1 MLQIVFSCM
10 GTQIPPTS
18 VEVKDVT
25 HIDPDLMEAEIEITR
40 ADLQNYESHGTFWC
54 ECSAVD
60 IDGQLAVTS
69 RKGFVSNSQ
78 LKTKFG
84 VEPTST
90 TALEGDD
97 VEFACEAPEG
107 QPKPEIMWRKDKK
120 RLEVENNPRFS
131 VTEKGSL
138 VIHSVNLQDKGMYQ
152 CVARNIAGR
161 RESLEAMLAV
171 TAQSSEPTEEVSE
184 DGDFDRKVHGVGKLR
199 ATRQSIKTYFT
210 SEPLDKYFVTADK
223 TLLIDCGVVAAD
235 ILTFRCNGKRMDRTR
250 QTINQGLDA
259 TGNRVIQSQL
269 SVTYDDVQKFLTESG
284 EDQSF
289 QCVCAAWFQDT
300 GSPNG
305 WGRLDSSAALG
316 FVHLAHLDE
325 AFLIEPSD
333 VVAGLNSDATVICE
347 PPKGEPNPWVHWYK
361 DSNRLDPRSSEKY
374 SVNSKGHL
382 TVHNVQYEDA
392 GLYNCLAGNVVTSV
406 QSRAGRLT
414 VTAEAAVITTAKPED
429 AFPTFPAVIPS
440 TPVFLRDLEA
450 EYTLDEDGTKTIVCA
465 VVSADQLSIDCAG
478 QRLGTADY
486 ELKSEIHRETEKRLL
501 YATTVITAEKVK
513 SHKEEYFC
521 QCTAWYLNE
530 QKTWERLTSSKGY
543 IRKATTTAYI
553 GNEFVSAPV
562 HTEAVFESEAKL
574 VCIPP
579 AGNPTPQVHWLKD
592 GARINFTGDPNF
604 VLLETRILFIEFV
617 RITDEGEYICVAENE
632 AGVRQTQPVQL
643 TVLGKPE
650 TLDETTTEIAE
661 TDTTAPESEVTA
673 TEDLDGATRSDLQEP
688 SFAMDL
694 DMDYYIFDNRPAIL
708 TCTIIAAKT
717 LVIVCNGEV
726 LKESLRTGYHYVHP
740 YTNQT
745 LRDNS
750 LSINITKFQEYT
762 GSEPYTCFCRA
773 YYQKEGSPTG
783 ELLPFNGEPAVIHIG
798 YLEDTFFEEP
808 SDRPVVLMGR
818 VELPCIPPEGKP
830 EPEISW
836 TKDDFPVVENER
848 ITIGDNGS
856 LIIAEFEE
864 EDEGSY
870 ICVANNSVIVRSSK
884 PAFISLVVTAGEWEQ
899 STKPYIKPDL
909 ETDET
914 TSLETESLFS
924 GNPYISKDLHS
935 VYYLVKNKP
944 VTITCEAYSVEFITF
959 TCGMQNVNEVETRVR
974 EEELSLH
981 DGKISLVKV
990 VEASVNVSKSD
1001 VENTETDKEYFCQ
1014 CHAHYYVPGVRE
1026 DQKLNSE
1033 KGAVT
1038 IAYLKKNFQKPP
1050 ENQTVTE
1057 GSSLNIFCQPPL
1069 GNPMPKVTWTKN
1081 GEEIEALSITP
1092 SGILIYPEA
1101 QFEHSGVYICIA
1113 ENEAGKRMS
1122 DPVTVEVK
1130 TKDGVSPI
1138 RGDTEENIDAET
1150 EKDSEGNIEPKKMI
1164 DSETDVETN
1173 IDNSEKIID
1182 VETEDDSKENI
1193 DKSEIDSET
1202 DEVTEGITES
1212 SLNVDTQE
1220 SIENEKS
1227 KESSEENM
1235 DGEIKNLDIEVTEWI
1250 YNEKG
1255 PEKPEHEKE
1264 NVDYNFEAGKTSDE
1278 KIDYGGRT
1286 VETKNNMEEYDER
1299 DGTINIYEGQ
1309 DVYEGRYE
1317 TIDKKEDGN
1326 INDIGRR
1333 KKTTK
1338 TCPKL
1343 AECKVISAQMPANVM
1358 DKSNP
1363 SVHDLCDDVNALLQC
1378 VDQNLAECNTTMSS
1392 PHEGASLYDISNWF
1406 TQYCNRLILNS
1417 KSMDTC
1423 FEINKCDLQIETVAT
1438 DNSTYW
1444 CSLVNSL
1451 VNCTHMTINNCG
1463 LDELVNDLNI
1473 LESQTSEI
1481 YCSNG
1486 KHFPEITPEPEST
1499 SESNEVDTEQTGEA
1513 ETTES
1518 TGGDIG
1524 DGDNG
1529 DGENN
1534 ENTEAGAKGKH
1545 KGGDTDDGDK
1555 DFTNTA
1561 GNEDHDDA
1569 DEDNEENEDHEEA
1582 ESKIE
1587 DIFTKER
1594 EKFSKHNDI
1603 NEEEDDSTEDNFNEI
1618 DEMNSAKKMEKDPF
1632 AEIERQGVEY
1642 EKSEEEDDHLS
1653 KDDIYKKSTENE
1665 DEDSANQVGDGDSA
1679 NQVEDGDQEETKP
1692 PVVEA
1697 SQKGNGSAV
1706 LKTSILLAT
1715 ILQLVM
1721 AVSLSCR

>member
-1138 RGDTEENIDAET
+1138 RGGN
-1150 EKDSEGNIEPKKMI
+1150 EGNECAQMLTSCSILLPRNLNQLVYCAAVPDYI
-1164 DSETDVETN
+1164 ACV
-1173 IDNSEKIID
+1173 DNYFNKCTGII
-1182 VETEDDSKENI
+1182 N
-1193 DKSEIDSET
+1193 
-1202 DEVTEGITES
+1202 EVSMNAVRMAYI
-1212 SLNVDTQE
+1212 DTQ
-1220 SIENEKS
+1220 
-1227 KESSEENM
+1227 
-1235 DGEIKNLDIEVTEWI
+1235 
-1250 YNEKG
+1250 
-1255 PEKPEHEKE
+1255 
-1264 NVDYNFEAGKTSDE
+1264 
-1278 KIDYGGRT
+1278 
-1286 VETKNNMEEYDER
+1286 TKCSL
-1299 DGTINIYEGQ
+1299 Q
-1309 DVYEGRYE
+1309 
-1317 TIDKKEDGN
+1317 
-1326 INDIGRR
+1326 
-1333 KKTTK
+1333 TTK

-1534 ENTEAGAKGKH
+1534 ENTEAGAK
-1545 KGGDTDDGDK
+1545 
-1555 DFTNTA
+1555 
-1561 GNEDHDDA
+1561 
-1569 DEDNEENEDHEEA
+1569 
-1582 ESKIE
+1582 
-1587 DIFTKER
+1587 
-1594 EKFSKHNDI
+1594 
-1603 NEEEDDSTEDNFNEI
+1603 
-1618 DEMNSAKKMEKDPF
+1618 
-1632 AEIERQGVEY
+1632 
-1642 EKSEEEDDHLS
+1642 
-1653 KDDIYKKSTENE
+1653 
-1665 DEDSANQVGDGDSA
+1665 
-1679 NQVEDGDQEETKP
+1679 
-1692 PVVEA
+1692 A

>member
-1138 RGDTEENIDAET
+1138 RGE
-1150 EKDSEGNIEPKKMI
+1150 
-1164 DSETDVETN
+1164 
-1173 IDNSEKIID
+1173 
-1182 VETEDDSKENI
+1182 
-1193 DKSEIDSET
+1193 
-1202 DEVTEGITES
+1202 
-1212 SLNVDTQE
+1212 
-1220 SIENEKS
+1220 
-1227 KESSEENM
+1227 
-1235 DGEIKNLDIEVTEWI
+1235 
-1250 YNEKG
+1250 
-1255 PEKPEHEKE
+1255 
-1264 NVDYNFEAGKTSDE
+1264 
-1278 KIDYGGRT
+1278 
-1286 VETKNNMEEYDER
+1286 
-1299 DGTINIYEGQ
+1299 
-1309 DVYEGRYE
+1309 
-1317 TIDKKEDGN
+1317 
-1326 INDIGRR
+1326 
-1333 KKTTK
+1333 TTK